1 MIDNE
6 WENLDIVERSIKQ
19 QFPLDKKCGI
29 QELAILPQREFIA
42 PKVTEDNVP
51 FSIEHG
57 KPFFEVYI
65 FFKTNNDIDT
75 CKNNGALGLIQN
87 CVYKELE
94 RVGRGKRKELNVRFI
109 IDSTENVKANYEGRY
124 SLRLR

>member
-19 QFPLDKKCGI
+19 EFPSDIKCGI
-29 QELAILPQREFIA
+29 QEFAILPQREFMA

-65 FFKTNNDIDT
+65 FFRTNNDIDT
-75 CKNNGALGLIQN
+75 CRNNGTFILIQN
-87 CVYKELE
+87 SVYKELE
-94 RVGRGKRKELNVRFI
+94 RVGRGKREELDVRFI
-109 IDSTENVKANYEGRY
+109 IDSTENVKSNYEGKY

>member
-6 WENLDIVERSIKQ
+6 WKSLDIVERSIKQ
-19 QFPLDKKCGI
+19 EFPSDIRCGI
-29 QELAILPQREFIA
+29 QEFAILPQREFIA
-42 PKVTEDNVP
+42 PKITEDNAP

-65 FFKTNNDIDT
+65 FFKTNNDIYT
-75 CKNNGALGLIQN
+75 CKNNGALSLIKN
-87 CVYKELE
+87 SVYKELE
-94 RVGRGKRKELNVRFI
+94 RAGRGKREELDVRFT
-109 IDSTENVKANYEGRY
+109 IDSTENVKANYEGKY